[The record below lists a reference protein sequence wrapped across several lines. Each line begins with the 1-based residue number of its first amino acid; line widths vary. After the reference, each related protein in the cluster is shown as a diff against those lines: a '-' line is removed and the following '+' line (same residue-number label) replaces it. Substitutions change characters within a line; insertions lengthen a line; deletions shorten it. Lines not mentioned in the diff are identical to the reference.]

1 MPIVLANGC
10 FDPLHSGH
18 VLHLQIASRFGDVIV
33 ALTCDR
39 SVTKEKGEGRPI
51 LPSSVRADVL
61 RELRCVAG
69 VVIVNDVYEALR
81 EVRPNIFCKGIDYS
95 DSIDPAIRQ
104 YCDDAGIGILI
115 TESPKFSSTA
125 LINELRHG

>member
-81 EVRPNIFCKGIDYS
+81 EVRPNIFCKGIDYR
-95 DSIDPAIRQ
+95 DSIDPSIRQ
-104 YCDDAGIGILI
+104 YCEDSGIGILI
-115 TESPKFSSTA
+115 TESPKFSSTT
-125 LINELRHG
+125 LINELRRG

>member
-1 MPIVLANGC
+1 MPLVLANGC

-18 VLHLQIASRFGDVIV
+18 VLHLQLASRFGDLIV

-39 SVTKEKGEGRPI
+39 SVTKEKGEGRPL

-69 VVIVNDVYEALR
+69 VVIVSDVYEALR
-81 EVRPNIFCKGIDYS
+81 EVRPAIFCKGIDYR
-95 DSIDPAIRQ
+95 DSIDPGVRQ
-104 YCDDAGIGILI
+104 YCDDAGIEILI
-115 TESPKFSSTA
+115 TEKPKLSATA
-125 LINELRHG
+125 LIDELRRG